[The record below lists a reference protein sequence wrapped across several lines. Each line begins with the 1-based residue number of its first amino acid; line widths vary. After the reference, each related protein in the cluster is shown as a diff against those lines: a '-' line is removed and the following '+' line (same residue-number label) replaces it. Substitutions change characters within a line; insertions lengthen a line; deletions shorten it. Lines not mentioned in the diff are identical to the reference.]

1 MDDKLFI
8 GARSSL
14 LVSNGALALYA
25 VLAVLSAVFHVT
37 SLCAVLAFLLF
48 FCGVSRLWGES
59 ALRGVQV
66 TCQSAPAALFPPGEA
81 TLRMRIQNNKL
92 LPVIWMEVVQLLEED
107 APLIPADPG
116 EICHV
121 QGRQAELEG
130 ASGEEAA
137 FLYKK
142 FTFVMGG
149 EEIVW
154 ESRWNAQHRGI
165 FRPGR
170 LRLRGGDGF
179 GLTQK
184 EQLTGGTDAF
194 VAVYPRV
201 QPVAT
206 DLFLRD
212 MWEASSGAKGYQ
224 EDPTIIKSTRDYA
237 LTDSYRRINWRVTAR
252 TQNTVVNTYET
263 ILPKSAHFIVDGE
276 SFNGPA
282 VQREELE
289 DTLSILTSL
298 ILGLEDAG
306 IRCGVSLPR
315 SRTDGPREILGAE
328 RTPLE
333 EILTALAGYTLRPL
347 VKPEEN
353 GAKPYARPAEFQEG
367 QILSLQNVGRFY
379 YLCSSL
385 ERAQSCSLVTR
396 LDPART
402 VLLPYAAPAADRE
415 ASLREFHVV
424 GLQTLKRGS
433 GT

>member
-1 MDDKLFI
+1 M
-8 GARSSL
+8 
-14 LVSNGALALYA
+14 
-25 VLAVLSAVFHVT
+25 
-37 SLCAVLAFLLF
+37 
-48 FCGVSRLWGES
+48 
-59 ALRGVQV
+59 
-66 TCQSAPAALFPPGEA
+66 
-81 TLRMRIQNNKL
+81 
-92 LPVIWMEVVQLLEED
+92 
-107 APLIPADPG
+107 
-116 EICHV
+116 
-121 QGRQAELEG
+121 
-130 ASGEEAA
+130 
-137 FLYKK
+137 
-142 FTFVMGG
+142 
-149 EEIVW
+149 
-154 ESRWNAQHRGI
+154 
-165 FRPGR
+165 
-170 LRLRGGDGF
+170 
-179 GLTQK
+179 
-184 EQLTGGTDAF
+184 
-194 VAVYPRV
+194 
-201 QPVAT
+201 
-206 DLFLRD
+206 
-212 MWEASSGAKGYQ
+212 
-224 EDPTIIKSTRDYA
+224 
-237 LTDSYRRINWRVTAR
+237 TAR

-276 SFNGPA
+276 SFNGP
-282 VQREELE
+282 VVLREELE

-306 IRCGVSLPR
+306 IRCGMSLPR
-315 SRTDGPREILGAE
+315 SRTDDPREILGAE